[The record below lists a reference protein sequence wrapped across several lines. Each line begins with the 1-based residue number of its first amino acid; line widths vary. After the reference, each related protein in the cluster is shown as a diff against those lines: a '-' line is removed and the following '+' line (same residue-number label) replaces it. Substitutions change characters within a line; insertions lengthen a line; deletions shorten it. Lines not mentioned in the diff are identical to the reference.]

1 MRSILFGVGV
11 VACAAVLG
19 AACGSD
25 AASTGTT
32 AITVT
37 ASNYQTL
44 PPASSTIPPQTT
56 AANAPGAVTQF
67 ETDYVVAA
75 GDLPATIA
83 NNWKITLQALLD
95 ANGWTL
101 EGQYVPAFPPP
112 GTTIKIPA
120 GATVPGIP
128 APGVGTTTT
137 VAGGDASAT
146 TTTAAAAPTTT
157 AAAGESCGTYTI
169 TKDDT
174 SRVKVADK
182 FNTTVAKLDA
192 ANADTK
198 GYSSFYPGLVI
209 KLPC

>member
-1 MRSILFGVGV
+1 MV
-11 VACAAVLG
+11 VCAAVLG
-19 AACGSD
+19 VACGSD
-25 AASTGTT
+25 GATT
-32 AITVT
+32 ATTAVTVT

-56 AANAPGAVTQF
+56 AADAPGAVTEF

-95 ANGWTL
+95 ANGWVL

-112 GTTIKIPA
+112 GSTIKIPP

-128 APGVGTTTT
+128 VPGTETT
-137 VAGGDASAT
+137 VAGGTGTAT
-146 TTTAAAAPTTT
+146 TTATTSAPTTT
-157 AAAGESCGTYTI
+157 VASIDSCGTYTI
-169 TKDDT
+169 TADDT
-174 SRVKVADK
+174 SRIGVANK
-182 FNTTVAKLDA
+182 FDTTVAKLDA
-192 ANADTK
+192 ANADTR